1 MNDINDDV
9 NTDIKNYDTNNG
21 INNGTVN
28 KKRKKF
34 FNAKNTII
42 TLAIIVVFLLGSI
55 SSIGFISIINKT
67 SLTNILNSGTQNVEP
82 QKLGAD
88 AVGNADKNV
97 NNSGDSK
104 TPKKEDAGTTGVVI
118 ESGSATLAAFD
129 EAISQ
134 LAQKV
139 MPSIVNIRVKVMQE
153 DYFGNQQEQEGVG
166 SGVIYSSDGY
176 IITNNHVAG
185 NAKEMFVTLS
195 DGTEYPAKLIGAD
208 KNTDI
213 AVIKIEVQNLKP
225 AIFTSIEN
233 VKVGEIAIAL
243 GSPFGLQKSV
253 TMGVISALGREIAV
267 SADTLPMVDLIQ
279 TDATI
284 NPGNSG
290 GPLVN
295 SEGQVIGIN
304 TMIYSTSGSSA
315 GVGFSIPTDTA
326 INIAGQIIKYGKARL
341 PVMGVEMGDNTTDTK
356 GVFVKTVTS
365 GYPAEKAGI
374 KSGDIITEL
383 NGKKVETQYELF
395 AQILRQNVGDSLS
408 VKVYRQ
414 GSYLTFNVELVERP
428 APTSQ

>member
-1 MNDINDDV
+1 MDDMNNDASNDINSD
-9 NTDIKNYDTNNG
+9 
-21 INNGTVN
+21 INNSAVN

-42 TLAIIVVFLLGSI
+42 ALVIIVVFLLGSI

-67 SLTNILNSGTQNVEP
+67 SPTNILNSSTQNEKP
-82 QKLGAD
+82 QKLG
-88 AVGNADKNV
+88 VGAGGNSDNNV
-97 NNSGDSK
+97 NNSSIGE
-104 TPKKEDAGTTGVVI
+104 TPKKEGTGTTGTVI

-139 MPSIVNIRVKVMQE
+139 MPSIVNIRVKVMQK

-185 NAKEMFVTLS
+185 NAMEMFVTLS

-208 KNTDI
+208 ANTDI

-267 SADTLPMVDLIQ
+267 SADTMPMVDLIQ

-326 INIAGQIIKYGKARL
+326 TNIASQIIKYGKARL
-341 PVMGVEMGDNTTDTK
+341 PVMGIEMGDNTTDIK

-395 AQILRQNVGDSLS
+395 AQILRQNVGDNLS

>member
-1 MNDINDDV
+1 MDDMNNGASNDIN
-9 NTDIKNYDTNNG
+9 NSA
-21 INNGTVN
+21 VN

-34 FNAKNTII
+34 FNSKNTII
-42 TLAIIVVFLLGSI
+42 ALVIIVVFLLGSI

-67 SLTNILNSGTQNVEP
+67 SPTNILTSSTQNEEP
-82 QKLGAD
+82 QKLGA
-88 AVGNADKNV
+88 
-97 NNSGDSK
+97 S
-104 TPKKEDAGTTGVVI
+104 AGG
-118 ESGSATLAAFD
+118 GSATLEAFD

-153 DYFGNQQEQEGVG
+153 DFFGNQQEQEGVG
-166 SGVIYSSDGY
+166 SGIIYSSDGY

-213 AVIKIEVQNLKP
+213 AVIKIEAQNLKP

-253 TMGVISALGREIAV
+253 TMGVISALGREISV

-326 INIAGQIIKYGKARL
+326 INIANQIIKYGKARL
-341 PVMGVEMGDNTTDTK
+341 PVMGIEMGDNTTDTK

-414 GSYLTFNVELVERP
+414 GSYLTFNVELIERP
-428 APTSQ
+428 APASQ

>member
-1 MNDINDDV
+1 MNDINNDA
-9 NTDIKNYDTNNG
+9 NND
-21 INNGTVN
+21 INNNNIINNDNASSNSTADNSTVN
-28 KKRKKF
+28 KKRKKS
-34 FNAKNTII
+34 FNVKNTII
-42 TLAIIVVFLLGSI
+42 ALVIIVVFLLGSI
-55 SSIGFISIINKT
+55 STIGFVSIINKT
-67 SLTNILNSGTQNVEP
+67 SPVKILDNSTRDTEQQKP
-82 QKLGAD
+82 QAST
-88 AVGNADKNV
+88 ADKSV
-97 NNSGDSK
+97 
-104 TPKKEDAGTTGVVI
+104 
-118 ESGSATLAAFD
+118 TLEAFD
-129 EAISQ
+129 TAISQ

-139 MPSIVNIRVKVMQE
+139 MPSIVNIKVKVMQE
-153 DYFGNQQEQEGVG
+153 DFFGNQQEQEGVG

-185 NAKEMFVTLS
+185 NAKEMIVTLS
-195 DGTEYPAKLIGAD
+195 DGTEYPAKLVGAD

-213 AVIKIEVQNLKP
+213 AVIKIEAQNLTP
-225 AIFTSIEN
+225 ANFTSIEN

-253 TMGVISALGREIAV
+253 TMGVISALGREISV

-304 TMIYSTSGSSA
+304 TIIYSTSGSSA
-315 GVGFSIPTDTA
+315 GVGFSIPTDTVT
-326 INIAGQIIKYGKARL
+326 NIANQIIKYGKARL
-341 PVMGVEMGDNTTDTK
+341 PVMGIEMGDNTTDIK

-395 AQILRQNVGDSLS
+395 AQILKQNVGDSIS

-414 GSYLTFNVELVERP
+414 GSYLDFNVELVERS
-428 APTSQ
+428 AS

>member
-1 MNDINDDV
+1 MDDMNNGPSNDINSD
-9 NTDIKNYDTNNG
+9 
-21 INNGTVN
+21 INNSVVN

-42 TLAIIVVFLLGSI
+42 ALVIIVVFLLGSI

-67 SLTNILNSGTQNVEP
+67 SPTNILNRSTQNEEP
-82 QKLGAD
+82 QKLGAS
-88 AVGNADKNV
+88 AGGNSDNSV
-97 NNSGDSK
+97 NNSSVGE
-104 TPKKEDAGTTGVVI
+104 TPKKEGTDTTGTVI

-139 MPSIVNIRVKVMQE
+139 MPSIVNIRVKVMQK

-185 NAKEMFVTLS
+185 NAIEMFVTLS

-208 KNTDI
+208 ANTDI
-213 AVIKIEVQNLKP
+213 AVIKIEAQNLKP

-253 TMGVISALGREIAV
+253 TIGVISALGREIAV

-315 GVGFSIPTDTA
+315 GVGFSIPIDTA
-326 INIAGQIIKYGKARL
+326 TNIASQIIKYGKAKL
-341 PVMGVEMGDNTTDTK
+341 PVMGIEMGDNTTDTK

-414 GSYLTFNVELVERP
+414 GSYLTFNVGLVERP
-428 APTSQ
+428 APASQ

>member
-1 MNDINDDV
+1 MDDMNNDVSHD
-9 NTDIKNYDTNNG
+9 TKNYDINNDTNNSA
-21 INNGTVN
+21 VN

-34 FNAKNTII
+34 FSAKNTII
-42 TLAIIVVFLLGSI
+42 ALVIIVVFLLGSI

-67 SLTNILNSGTQNVEP
+67 SPIAILNSGTQNEKP
-82 QKLGAD
+82 QKLGAS
-88 AVGNADKNV
+88 AGGSADNNV
-97 NNSGDSK
+97 NNSNNSQ
-104 TPKKEDAGTTGVVI
+104 TPKKEGAKTTGTVI

-129 EAISQ
+129 KAISQ

-185 NAKEMFVTLS
+185 NAREMFVTLS

-213 AVIKIEVQNLKP
+213 AVIKIEAQNLKS
-225 AIFTSIEN
+225 AIFASIEN

-326 INIAGQIIKYGKARL
+326 TNIASQIIKYGKARL
-341 PVMGVEMGDNTTDTK
+341 PVMGIEMGDNTTDIK
-356 GVFVKTVTS
+356 GVLVKTVTS

-414 GSYLTFNVELVERP
+414 GSYLNFNVELIERP
-428 APTSQ
+428 AAKSQ

>member
-1 MNDINDDV
+1 M
-9 NTDIKNYDTNNG
+9 
-21 INNGTVN
+21 
-28 KKRKKF
+28 
-34 FNAKNTII
+34 
-42 TLAIIVVFLLGSI
+42 LGSI

-67 SLTNILNSGTQNVEP
+67 SPTSILNSSTQKEEP
-82 QKLGAD
+82 QKLGAS
-88 AVGNADKNV
+88 AGGNADNNV
-97 NNSGDSK
+97 NNSSNSQ
-104 TPKKEDAGTTGVVI
+104 TLKKEGTETTGTVI
-118 ESGSATLAAFD
+118 ESGSATLKAFD

-139 MPSIVNIRVKVMQE
+139 MPSIVNIRVKVMQQ

-185 NAKEMFVTLS
+185 NAREMFVTLS

-208 KNTDI
+208 ANTDI
-213 AVIKIEVQNLKP
+213 AVIKIEAQNLKP
-225 AIFTSIEN
+225 ATFTSIEN

-326 INIAGQIIKYGKARL
+326 TNIASQIIKYGKARL
-341 PVMGVEMGDNTTDTK
+341 PVMGIEMGDNTTDTK

-428 APTSQ
+428 APASQ

>member
-1 MNDINDDV
+1 MDDMNNSV
-9 NTDIKNYDTNNG
+9 SNSA
-21 INNGTVN
+21 INNSAVN
-28 KKRKKF
+28 KKEKKF
-34 FNAKNTII
+34 FNVKNTII
-42 TLAIIVVFLLGSI
+42 ALVIIVVFLLGSI

-67 SLTNILNSGTQNVEP
+67 SPFNILNSSPRNEASAGVSTDNYI
-82 QKLGAD
+82 
-88 AVGNADKNV
+88 
-97 NNSGDSK
+97 NNSS
-104 TPKKEDAGTTGVVI
+104 TSEILKKESIETGMAIGSGT
-118 ESGSATLAAFD
+118 ATLKAFD

-139 MPSIVNIRVKVMQE
+139 MPSIVNIRVKVIQQ
-153 DYFGNQQEQEGVG
+153 DFFGNQQEQEGVG

-195 DGTEYPAKLIGAD
+195 DGTEYPARLIGAD
-208 KNTDI
+208 ANTDI
-213 AVIKIEVQNLKP
+213 AVIKIEAQNLKP
-225 AIFTSIEN
+225 AVFTSIED

-253 TMGVISALGREIAV
+253 TMGVISALGREISV

-326 INIAGQIIKYGKARL
+326 ANIASQIIKYGKARL
-341 PVMGVEMGDNTTDTK
+341 PVMGIEMGDNTTDVK
-356 GVFVKTVTS
+356 GVLIKTVTS
-365 GYPAEKAGI
+365 RYPAEKAGI
-374 KSGDIITEL
+374 KPGDIITEL
-383 NGKKVETQYELF
+383 NGKKIETQYELF
-395 AQILRQNVGDSLS
+395 AQILRQNVGDILS

>member
-1 MNDINDDV
+1 MDDMNNGASNDIN
-9 NTDIKNYDTNNG
+9 NSA
-21 INNGTVN
+21 VN

-42 TLAIIVVFLLGSI
+42 ALVIIVVFLLGSI

-67 SLTNILNSGTQNVEP
+67 SPTSILNSSTQNEEP
-82 QKLGAD
+82 QKLGA
-88 AVGNADKNV
+88 
-97 NNSGDSK
+97 S
-104 TPKKEDAGTTGVVI
+104 AGG
-118 ESGSATLAAFD
+118 GSATLEAFD

-153 DYFGNQQEQEGVG
+153 DFFGNQQEQEGVG

-213 AVIKIEVQNLKP
+213 AVIKIEAQNLKP

-267 SADTLPMVDLIQ
+267 SADTMPMVDLIQ

-326 INIAGQIIKYGKARL
+326 TNIASQIIKYGKARL
-341 PVMGVEMGDNTTDTK
+341 PVMGIEMGDNTTDTK

-365 GYPAEKAGI
+365 GYPAEKTGI

-428 APTSQ
+428 APASQ